1 MEMKVV
7 EGMKKLKIIEKKMRS
22 NCQNITRYAS
32 MVDIERPLFETEKKQ
47 VEEVKSLVQSNVDL
61 MKEAL
66 GLKKK
71 IEQTNLETTV
81 QIEGES
87 YTISDLL
94 FIHHRMG
101 ELMLSTFYSMNDT
114 EGQKR
119 LRNSP
124 SIEGRTPQ
132 VVRMYKE
139 ETRNE
144 GLKKWQNL
152 LDNITMRLEVI
163 NATTNLV
170 EDEPQQE

>member
-1 MEMKVV
+1 MKVV
-7 EGMKKLKIIEKKMRS
+7 EGMKKLKIVEKKMRS

-32 MVDIERPLFETEKKQ
+32 MVNTERPLFETEVKQ
-47 VEEVKSLVQSNVDL
+47 EKEVKSLVQSNVDL

-66 GLKKK
+66 ELKKK
-71 IEQTNLETTV
+71 IERTNLETAV
-81 QIEGES
+81 RIGGES

-114 EGQKR
+114 EGNKR
-119 LRNSP
+119 LRNAPP
-124 SIEGRTPQ
+124 STEGRTPQ

-144 GLKKWQNL
+144 GLKKWQEL

-163 NATTNLV
+163 NATTDLV
-170 EDEPQQE
+170 GDEPQQE